1 MQSVPLNYEQF
12 PWGVL
17 MNVNESDSYRIEI
30 IILCMFVKVY
40 RSVGY
45 YEKHSITVA
54 LVISRKSCFPKYNK
68 GNFVT
73 EKGFYLLWRSNNFK
87 QFLLGILNN
96 LSVT

>member
-1 MQSVPLNYEQF
+1 
-12 PWGVL
+12 

-30 IILCMFVKVY
+30 IILCIFVKVY

-45 YEKHSITVA
+45 YVKQQHNPWKLE
-54 LVISRKSCFPKYNK
+54 ISRKSGFPKYNK

-87 QFLLGILNN
+87 QFLLGIL
-96 LSVT
+96 T